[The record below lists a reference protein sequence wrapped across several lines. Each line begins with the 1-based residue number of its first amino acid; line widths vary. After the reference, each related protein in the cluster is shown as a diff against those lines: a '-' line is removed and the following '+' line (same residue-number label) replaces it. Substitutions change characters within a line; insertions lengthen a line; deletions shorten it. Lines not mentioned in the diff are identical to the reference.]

1 MSMEHAFLVHQ
12 IEEDDGTIQWICEFP
27 DLKGCIGVGNTY
39 DEAVSE
45 GMLNKEVWIETAK
58 EVGREIPEPTSFDNR
73 GYSGKFNLRIP
84 KSLHRDLAFQAE
96 REGVSLN
103 SLCSSILAKGLSHRC
118 VPLALDFT
126 YSPPALHSEVKEN
139 DWNKSHEKIL
149 QLSQCAS

>member
-58 EVGREIPEPTSFDNR
+58 EVGREIPEPT
-73 GYSGKFNLRIP
+73 
-84 KSLHRDLAFQAE
+84 
-96 REGVSLN
+96 
-103 SLCSSILAKGLSHRC
+103 KG
-118 VPLALDFT
+118 
-126 YSPPALHSEVKEN
+126 E
-139 DWNKSHEKIL
+139 
-149 QLSQCAS
+149 